1 MARVA
6 GLRPTCVVWH
16 STRNSDCGSSVLRAP
31 VFEMAP
37 HGSCSRAPK
46 GCPTTMQPRW
56 QPVLTV
62 KFGWV
67 PGSARSGTTGAP
79 GHIGRGCDGCPM
91 TLCAGS
97 QSIGE
102 GGAWFAT
109 AKGVGYIERQPDH
122 TCKKARFYEDE
133 IDKRHRRTE
142 HEYVMA
148 VRLPNAGDKSKWV
161 QHDSDN
167 DGLWTG
173 MYGAGEC
180 FAYAA
185 TKDPAAKHRATKAFE
200 ALRFLSLV
208 TQGGE
213 HPAPSGFPARA
224 ILPVSGPDPNIHD
237 SRDRD
242 LRYAGSAGSPVE
254 SDESAV
260 AEER

>member
-6 GLRPTCVVWH
+6 GPRPTCVVWAFDAKQRLWFF
-16 STRNSDCGSSVLRAP
+16 SPQGAGVRDGASWKL
-31 VFEMAP
+31 F
-37 HGSCSRAPK
+37 
-46 GCPTTMQPRW
+46 
-56 QPVLTV
+56 
-62 KFGWV
+62 
-67 PGSARSGTTGAP
+67 TGAEGLP
-79 GHIGRGCDGCPM
+79 YDDATALAAGPDGEVWLGTRLGAIRYDGRTWAYRQGLRWLPDDAVRGI
-91 TLCAGS
+91 AVDS
-97 QSIGE
+97 E

-109 AKGVGYIERQPDH
+109 AKGVGYIERQPI
-122 TCKKARFYEDE
+122 TLAKKARFYEDE

-161 QHDSDN
+161 QTDSDN

-208 TQGGE
+208 TQGGSN
-213 HPAPSGFPARA
+213 PAPSGFPARA
-224 ILPVSGPDPNIHD
+224 ILPVSGPDPNH
-237 SRDRD
+237 SRFAGQGR
-242 LRYAGSAGSPVE
+242 AVSGSARSPLE
-254 SDESAV
+254 SDESTV